1 MNILDIFSLVGSNIW
16 IYGGA
21 FLLVLSILVFVHE
34 WGHYIVARMCGIKVE
49 VFSIG
54 FGPELFGWTDKTG
67 TRWKFSLIPLGGYV
81 KMFGDVDPA
90 SAGHDDSVEDDKGE
104 TRAMTAAER
113 EEAFFSKPVWK
124 RALVVAA
131 GPGINYL
138 FAFILMTGLFIFNG
152 KPVTPPAAGAV
163 IVGSAADKAGFLPQD
178 LVKSIDGEIV
188 RDFSDVRRSMLVGLD
203 VEKSFIVER
212 DGKEIELKA
221 TPERV
226 EDTDRFGF
234 SHTRGILGLLSPK
247 GGLDL
252 YSITEIDGRG
262 FSDVQAVRRGLLQYV
277 GRPVLIRVDTSLIGR
292 KVNED
297 GSLAEIEALSEEE
310 GGTTVDASERFKDYV
325 VKPMS
330 IPTLDNENPNA
341 MDGRVLELA
350 QDLDRAIIKFGPV
363 EATVMALRE
372 SWSITTSTLEAI
384 GQIVVGTRSTKELGG
399 IVRIGALAG
408 DMAQQGLIAMILFTA
423 LLSINLGLINL
434 FPIPLLDGGH
444 LVFYFFE
451 ALLGKPVPEKVQ
463 EYAFRA
469 GFVFLIGL
477 MAFANL
483 NDIRQL
489 ILKT

>member
-1 MNILDIFSLVGSNIW
+1 MNILDIFGLVGSNIW

-34 WGHYIVARMCGIKVE
+34 WGHYIVARMCGVGVE

-54 FGPELFGWTDKTG
+54 FGPELFGWDDKNK

-104 TRAMTAAER
+104 KRAMTAAER

-138 FAFILMTGLFIFNG
+138 FAFILLMGLFIFNG
-152 KPVTPPAAGAV
+152 KPVTPSAAGAV
-163 IVGSAADKAGFLPQD
+163 IVGSAADRAGFQPQD
-178 LVKSIDGEIV
+178 LVKSIDGVAV
-188 RDFSDVRRSMLVGLD
+188 RDFEEIRRSMMVSLD
-203 VEKSFIVER
+203 SVKRFVVER
-212 DGKEIELKA
+212 DGQEVELKA
-221 TPERV
+221 TPDRV

-234 SHTRGILGLLSPK
+234 THTRGVLGLLSPK
-247 GGLDL
+247 GGIDL
-252 YSITEIDGRG
+252 YSITEVNGRG
-262 FSDVQAVRRGLLQYV
+262 MSDVQAVRRALERSI
-277 GRPVLIRVDTSLIGR
+277 GRPISIRVDAALIGR

-297 GSLAEIEALSEEE
+297 GSLEEVELEAGATDAEA
-310 GGTTVDASERFKDYV
+310 TKAQFKDYIV
-325 VKPMS
+325 TPLNVPA
-330 IPTLDNENPNA
+330 LDGEDPND
-341 MDGRVLELA
+341 MEGRVLELA
-350 QDLDRAIIKFGPV
+350 QGVDRAIIKFGPA
-363 EATVMALRE
+363 EAGVMALRE
-372 SWSITTSTLEAI
+372 TWSITTSTLEAI

-399 IVRIGALAG
+399 IVRIGAIAG

-444 LVFYFFE
+444 LVFYAFE
-451 ALLGKPVPEKVQ
+451 AVLRKPVPEKIQ

-469 GFVFLIGL
+469 GFVFLIAL
-477 MAFANL
+477 MLFANL
-483 NDIRQL
+483 NDVLQL
-489 ILKT
+489 VLKT

>member
-1 MNILDIFSLVGSNIW
+1 MNILDLFQLIGSNIW

-34 WGHYIVARMCGIKVE
+34 WGHYIVARICGVKVE

-54 FGPELFGWTDKTG
+54 FGPELFGWTDKTE

-90 SAGHDDSVEDDKGE
+90 SAGHDDSVENDEGE
-104 TRAMTAAER
+104 KREMTAAER

-138 FAFILMTGLFIFNG
+138 FALILLIGLFVFNG
-152 KPVTPPAAGAV
+152 KPVTPPTAGAV
-163 IVGSAADKAGFLPQD
+163 VVGSAADKAGFKPQD
-178 LVKSIDGEIV
+178 LVLSVDGV
-188 RDFSDVRRSMLVGLD
+188 VTHDFEDIRRAMMVSLD
-203 VEKSFIVER
+203 GTKTFTVER
-212 DGKEIELKA
+212 DGEEIEIKA

-234 SHTRGILGLLSPK
+234 THTRGVLGLLSPK
-247 GGLDL
+247 GAIDL
-252 YSITEIDGRG
+252 YSIVEVDGRAY
-262 FSDVQAVRRGLLQYV
+262 SDVRAVQSQLSNYV
-277 GRPVLIRVDTSLIGR
+277 GRPVAIRVDTAMIGR
-292 KVNED
+292 KISED
-297 GSLAEIEALSEEE
+297 GSLTDVEVSEDISN
-310 GGTTVDASERFKDYV
+310 GDRFKEYV
-325 VKPMS
+325 VTPTT
-330 IPTLDNENPNA
+330 IPGLDNEDPNA
-341 MDGRVLELA
+341 MDGRVLTLA
-350 QDLDRAIIKFGPV
+350 EDLDKAIVKFSPM
-363 EATVMALRE
+363 EASVMAVRE
-372 SWSITTSTLEAI
+372 TWSITTSTLEAI

-399 IVRIGALAG
+399 IVRIGAIAG
-408 DMAQQGLIAMILFTA
+408 DMAQKGFIAMILFTA

-451 ALLGKPVPEKVQ
+451 ALIGKPVPEKVQ

-483 NDIRQL
+483 NDILQL
-489 ILKT
+489 VLKT

>member
-1 MNILDIFSLVGSNIW
+1 MNILDIFQLVGSNIW

-34 WGHYIVARMCGIKVE
+34 WGHYIVARMCGVKVE

-90 SAGHDDSVEDDKGE
+90 SAGHDDSVEEDDGE
-104 TRAMTAAER
+104 KREMTATER
-113 EEAFFSKPVWK
+113 DEAFFSKPVWK
-124 RALVVAA
+124 RALIVAA

-138 FAFILMTGLFIFNG
+138 FAFILMTGLFVFNG

-178 LVKSIDGEIV
+178 LVKSIDGEVV
-188 RDFSDVRRSMLVGLD
+188 RDFADVRRSMLVGLD
-203 VEKSFIVER
+203 GEKTFIVER
-212 DGKEIELKA
+212 DGKEVELKA
-221 TPERV
+221 APERV

-252 YSITEIDGRG
+252 YSIVEIDGRG
-262 FSDVQAVRRGLLQYV
+262 FSDVQAVRRGLQQYV
-277 GRPVLIRVDTSLIGR
+277 GRSVLVRVDTALIGR
-292 KVNED
+292 KVNND
-297 GSLAEIEALSEEE
+297 GSLAEIEVSTEEV
-310 GGTTVDASERFKDYV
+310 GVTVDASERFRDYV
-325 VKPMS
+325 VKPMV
-330 IPTLDNENPNA
+330 IPALDNDNPNE
-341 MDGRVLELA
+341 MEGRVLELA
-350 QDLDRAIIKFGPV
+350 QDLDRAIIKFAPL
-363 EATVMALRE
+363 EAGVMALRE

-444 LVFYFFE
+444 LVFYAFE
-451 ALLGKPVPEKVQ
+451 AVLGKPVPEKVQ

-483 NDIRQL
+483 NDILQL
-489 ILKT
+489 VLKT